1 MLRITIATLSLLIT
15 FGPAIA
21 GDHGGHSPAVEPNTV
36 TEELQD
42 DAFTKPSQAIS
53 EAAHNAA
60 TSQQGGYVTGNAA
73 TTMGVSTLS
82 SSP

>member
-1 MLRITIATLSLLIT
+1 MLRITIATMALLIT
-15 FGPAIA
+15 LGPAIA
-21 GDHGGHSPAVEPNTV
+21 GDHGNHSPAVEADTAM
-36 TEELQD
+36 EELRD
-42 DAFTKPSQAIS
+42 NALTKPSQAIS
-53 EAAHNAA
+53 EAAHDAA